1 MLLCCCLLLLPVTA
15 SAQEGTD
22 QADWSQTVTLNMRDA
37 DIRAVIQWIAEQTG
51 RQIVI
56 DPRVQGRV
64 SVISD
69 RPMTVAQAYRVF
81 LSMLD
86 VYGYATSDLD
96 GILRIFPAPLARTA
110 PRRLLTELD
119 DGDAAGGQVVHV
131 LRTRHLQPQ
140 ALAEL
145 MRPLI
150 GPAGYV
156 AAVPGSDSVV
166 VADTRTNVTQL
177 VTLARRLDSRGAL
190 EMELVR
196 LEHAAAPEVAK
207 LLLSLLQ
214 KRAENS
220 GSEGAVPLAVAADA
234 RSNAVLLSGD
244 AASRQRARELVG
256 QLDQPVSGAGTTRVV
271 HLRYLAAEEL
281 VPVLRSMSQT
291 VQEEAGDQ
299 LVTATPVSIE
309 ASISTNALVM
319 TGAPPLLDRMAAVIE
334 RLDVRRAQVLVEAVI
349 VELSTDLTKRL
360 GVEWRSDLSG
370 DGLQGATSFGLAAP
384 LGDLLGSGL
393 SLGYYRNG
401 SLRALL
407 NALATTQE
415 ANILSTPSVM
425 TLDNQPAEI
434 MVGSNIPLVTGQV
447 TSEAADVS
455 NPFTTFERED
465 IGVMLKITPQINHR
479 DAVTLAIEQKVET
492 VSETPVGGG
501 LSQARDIITDK
512 RSVATKVLVESG
524 TVLVLGGLISDE
536 DRKAVSKVPVLGDL
550 PLVGRLF
557 RSTTSSRIKRNLM
570 VFIHPVIVDSG
581 EIAERLTRDAYNA
594 VRDQQLEHRERATAP
609 AVEPAAPAILPEFE
623 EFRPRQGPATAL
635 PAAP

>member
-271 HLRYLAAEEL
+271 HLRYLAAERAGAGAAQHESDG
-281 VPVLRSMSQT
+281 PGRS
-291 VQEEAGDQ
+291 
-299 LVTATPVSIE
+299 
-309 ASISTNALVM
+309 
-319 TGAPPLLDRMAAVIE
+319 R
-334 RLDVRRAQVLVEAVI
+334 
-349 VELSTDLTKRL
+349 
-360 GVEWRSDLSG
+360 
-370 DGLQGATSFGLAAP
+370 
-384 LGDLLGSGL
+384 
-393 SLGYYRNG
+393 
-401 SLRALL
+401 
-407 NALATTQE
+407 
-415 ANILSTPSVM
+415 
-425 TLDNQPAEI
+425 
-434 MVGSNIPLVTGQV
+434 
-447 TSEAADVS
+447 
-455 NPFTTFERED
+455 
-465 IGVMLKITPQINHR
+465 
-479 DAVTLAIEQKVET
+479 
-492 VSETPVGGG
+492 
-501 LSQARDIITDK
+501 
-512 RSVATKVLVESG
+512 
-524 TVLVLGGLISDE
+524 
-536 DRKAVSKVPVLGDL
+536 
-550 PLVGRLF
+550 
-557 RSTTSSRIKRNLM
+557 
-570 VFIHPVIVDSG
+570 
-581 EIAERLTRDAYNA
+581 
-594 VRDQQLEHRERATAP
+594 
-609 AVEPAAPAILPEFE
+609 
-623 EFRPRQGPATAL
+623 
-635 PAAP
+635 